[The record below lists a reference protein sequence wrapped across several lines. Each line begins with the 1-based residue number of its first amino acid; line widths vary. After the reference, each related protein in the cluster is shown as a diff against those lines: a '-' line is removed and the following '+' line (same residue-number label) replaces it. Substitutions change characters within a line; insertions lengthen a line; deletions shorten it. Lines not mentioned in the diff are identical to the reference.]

1 MILLALL
8 LVVLIEVILASYQD
22 EKWLKIIALV
32 NAYLRLY
39 LQKVTDLPSG
49 IVLTNANKIKAVDV
63 FTTGISMVNDKDT
76 AILISDLM
84 LRFGKELDESVAV
97 VQSRCDEDEFKVY
110 REAVGLIMGEMLIKI
125 MNPLYEKHPEIKPK
139 GLK

>member
-1 MILLALL
+1 M
-8 LVVLIEVILASYQD
+8 
-22 EKWLKIIALV
+22 
-32 NAYLRLY
+32 NAHLCLY
-39 LQKVTDLPSG
+39 LQKVTDLLAG
-49 IVLTNANKIKAVDV
+49 IVLTNANKINAVD
-63 FTTGISMVNDKDT
+63 
-76 AILISDLM
+76 
-84 LRFGKELDESVAV
+84 V

>member
-1 MILLALL
+1 M
-8 LVVLIEVILASYQD
+8 
-22 EKWLKIIALV
+22 
-32 NAYLRLY
+32 
-39 LQKVTDLPSG
+39 
-49 IVLTNANKIKAVDV
+49 LTNVKEIKAIDV

-97 VQSRCDEDEFKVY
+97 VQSRCDEDEFNVY

>member
-1 MILLALL
+1 M
-8 LVVLIEVILASYQD
+8 
-22 EKWLKIIALV
+22 KIIALV

-49 IVLTNANKIKAVDV
+49 VVLTNANKIKAVDV

-84 LRFGKELDESVAV
+84 LRFGKGLDESVAV
-97 VQSRCDEDEFKVY
+97 VQSRCDEDEFKV
-110 REAVGLIMGEMLIKI
+110 
-125 MNPLYEKHPEIKPK
+125 
-139 GLK
+139 

>member
-1 MILLALL
+1 M
-8 LVVLIEVILASYQD
+8 
-22 EKWLKIIALV
+22 
-32 NAYLRLY
+32 
-39 LQKVTDLPSG
+39 
-49 IVLTNANKIKAVDV
+49 LTNVKEIKAIDV
-63 FTTGISMVNDKDT
+63 FTTVIGMVNDKDT
-76 AILISDLM
+76 AILISNLM

-97 VQSRCDEDEFKVY
+97 VQSRCDEDEFNVY

>member
-1 MILLALL
+1 M
-8 LVVLIEVILASYQD
+8 
-22 EKWLKIIALV
+22 
-32 NAYLRLY
+32 NAYLRLC

-63 FTTGISMVNDKDT
+63 FTTGIGMVNDKDT

-84 LRFGKELDESVAV
+84 LRFGKELDESVTV
-97 VQSRCDEDEFKVY
+97 VQSRCDEDEFNVY
-110 REAVGLIMGEMLIKI
+110 REAVGFIMGEMLIKI

>member
-1 MILLALL
+1 M
-8 LVVLIEVILASYQD
+8 
-22 EKWLKIIALV
+22 

-63 FTTGISMVNDKDT
+63 FTTGIGMVNDKDT

-84 LRFGKELDESVAV
+84 LRFGKELDESVTV

-125 MNPLYEKHPEIKPK
+125 MNSLYEKHPEIKPK

>member
-1 MILLALL
+1 M
-8 LVVLIEVILASYQD
+8 
-22 EKWLKIIALV
+22 KIIALV

-49 IVLTNANKIKAVDV
+49 VVLTNANKIKAVDV

-84 LRFGKELDESVAV
+84 LRFGKGLDESVAV
-97 VQSRCDEDEFKVY
+97 VQSRC
-110 REAVGLIMGEMLIKI
+110 
-125 MNPLYEKHPEIKPK
+125 
-139 GLK
+139 

>member
-1 MILLALL
+1 M
-8 LVVLIEVILASYQD
+8 
-22 EKWLKIIALV
+22 KIIALV

-49 IVLTNANKIKAVDV
+49 VVLTNANKIKAVDV

-84 LRFGKELDESVAV
+84 LRFGKGLDESVAV
-97 VQSRCDEDEFKVY
+97 VQSRCDEDEFK
-110 REAVGLIMGEMLIKI
+110 
-125 MNPLYEKHPEIKPK
+125 
-139 GLK
+139 

>member
-1 MILLALL
+1 M
-8 LVVLIEVILASYQD
+8 
-22 EKWLKIIALV
+22 KIIALV

-49 IVLTNANKIKAVDV
+49 VVLTNANKIKAVDV

-84 LRFGKELDESVAV
+84 LRFGKGLDESVAV
-97 VQSRCDEDEFKVY
+97 V
-110 REAVGLIMGEMLIKI
+110 
-125 MNPLYEKHPEIKPK
+125 
-139 GLK
+139 

>member
-1 MILLALL
+1 M
-8 LVVLIEVILASYQD
+8 
-22 EKWLKIIALV
+22 KIIALV

-125 MNPLYEKHPEIKPK
+125 MNPLYEKTSRNKTKRIEIKHLEPEE
-139 GLK
+139 